1 MTIHIGEKI
10 RDRARELR
18 IGPTELGKL
27 INTSKQNIY
36 TIYKRR
42 SLDAEL
48 LKKIS
53 GALKYDFFLFYIP
66 EGKWQD
72 PKTGYFTRKDFIK
85 VSDRLEN
92 VQQENT
98 VLKKEIEA
106 LKEKMKLLE
115 RIADLQ
121 GKKKK

>member
-1 MTIHIGEKI
+1 MAIHIGEKI
-10 RDRARELR
+10 KERAKDLR
-18 IGPTELGKL
+18 VGPTELGKL

-53 GALKYDFFLFYIP
+53 AALKFDFFLFFIP

-72 PKTGYFTRKDFIK
+72 PKTGYFTRRDFIK
-85 VSDRLEN
+85 VTEQFEN
-92 VQQENT
+92 VQRENAAM
-98 VLKKEIEA
+98 KKEIEA
-106 LKEKMKLLE
+106 LKDKMKLLE
-115 RIADLQ
+115 RIAELQ
-121 GKKKK
+121 KKKKR